1 MRYAGILENDFV
13 NGQGVC
19 VSFWCQGC
27 PLRCPGCHNPQTWNF
42 ESGLEAKEEDLIDHI
57 LELLTANDIQR
68 NLSILGGEPMC
79 EQNVEFIDL
88 LIYWVKK
95 IYPNTRIYL
104 WSGYTLEQL
113 QVMAKFNKNIY
124 NVLNNIDMLAAG
136 PFILAERDITLPFVG
151 SRNQKVYFKNSNGD
165 FYEKDFRDNI

>member
-1 MRYAGILENDFV
+1 MKYAGILENDFV

-27 PLRCPGCHNPQTWNF
+27 PLHCPGCHNPQTWDF
-42 ESGLEAKEEDLIDHI
+42 EGGLEAEEDDIIGHI
-57 LELLTANDIQR
+57 LEILNANGIKR

-79 EQNVEFIDL
+79 KHNADFIQL
-88 LIYWVKK
+88 LIYWVK
-95 IYPNTRIYL
+95 IRNPNIKIYL

-113 QVMAKFNKNIY
+113 QEKAKEDENIKY
-124 NVLNNIDMLAAG
+124 ILDNINMLAAG

-151 SRNQKVYFKNSNGD
+151 SRNQKVYFKNSKGE
-165 FYEKDFRDNI
+165 FYEKDFRDNT

>member
-13 NGQGVC
+13 NGQDVC

-27 PLRCPGCHNPQTWNF
+27 PLHCPGCHNPQTWNF

-79 EQNVEFIDL
+79 EQNVEFVDL

>member
-1 MRYAGILENDFV
+1 M
-13 NGQGVC
+13 
-19 VSFWCQGC
+19 
-27 PLRCPGCHNPQTWNF
+27 
-42 ESGLEAKEEDLIDHI
+42 
-57 LELLTANDIQR
+57 
-68 NLSILGGEPMC
+68 
-79 EQNVEFIDL
+79 
-88 LIYWVKK
+88 IYWVKK

>member
-1 MRYAGILENDFV
+1 MRYAGILGNDFV
-13 NGQGVC
+13 NGQDVC

-79 EQNVEFIDL
+79 EQNVEFVDL

-124 NVLNNIDMLAAG
+124 NILNNIDMLAAG

>member
-13 NGQGVC
+13 NGQDVC

-27 PLRCPGCHNPQTWNF
+27 PLHCLGCHNPQTWNF
-42 ESGLEAKEEDLIDHI
+42 EGGLEATEDDIIEHI
-57 LELLTANDIQR
+57 LEAINANGIQR

-79 EQNVEFIDL
+79 EPNADFIRV

-95 IYPNTRIYL
+95 TYPNIKIYL
-104 WSGYTLEQL
+104 WSGYTLQQL
-113 QVMAKFNKNIY
+113 QTKAETNDNIKY
-124 NVLNNIDMLAAG
+124 ILNNIDMLAAG

-151 SRNQKVYFKNSNGD
+151 SRNQKVYFKNSKGE
-165 FYEKDFRDNI
+165 FYEKDFRDNT

>member
-27 PLRCPGCHNPQTWNF
+27 PIHCPGCHNPQTWNF
-42 ESGLEAKEEDLIDHI
+42 NGGCDADEDNIIDHI
-57 LELLTANDIQR
+57 LTALKANGIQR

-79 EQNVEFIDL
+79 DQNVDFIQL
-88 LIYWVKK
+88 LIYWVKIRNPGIK
-95 IYPNTRIYL
+95 IYL

-113 QVMAKFNKNIY
+113 QEKAKVNEDVKYVLDNIT
-124 NVLNNIDMLAAG
+124 MLAAG
-136 PFILAERDITLPFVG
+136 PFILEERDITLPYVG
-151 SRNQKVYFKNSNGD
+151 SRNQKVYFKNDKGE
-165 FYEKDFRDNI
+165 FYEAHV

>member
-1 MRYAGILENDFV
+1 MKYAGILENDFV

-27 PLRCPGCHNPQTWNF
+27 PLRCPGCHNPQTWDF
-42 ESGLEAKEEDLIDHI
+42 EGGFEAKEDDIIDRI
-57 LELLTANDIQR
+57 LEILNANGIKR

-79 EQNVEFIDL
+79 KSNADFIQL
-88 LIYWVKK
+88 LIYWVKIRNPDIK
-95 IYPNTRIYL
+95 IYL

-113 QVMAKFNKNIY
+113 QEKAKKDKNIKY
-124 NVLNNIDMLAAG
+124 ILDNINMLAAG

-151 SRNQKVYFKNSNGD
+151 SRNQKIYFKNSEGE
-165 FYEKDFRDNI
+165 FYEKDFRDNT